1 LAIEQGIP
9 VVPVTI
15 LDNMKRLDFD
25 LLWCSPGKMRM
36 IVHAPIETSHLSID
50 DAPILA
56 EQVYS
61 IINNQLNQSGI
72 V

>member
-1 LAIEQGIP
+1 M
-9 VVPVTI
+9 
-15 LDNMKRLDFD
+15 NRLDFD

-61 IINNQLNQSGI
+61 IINNQLKKSGI